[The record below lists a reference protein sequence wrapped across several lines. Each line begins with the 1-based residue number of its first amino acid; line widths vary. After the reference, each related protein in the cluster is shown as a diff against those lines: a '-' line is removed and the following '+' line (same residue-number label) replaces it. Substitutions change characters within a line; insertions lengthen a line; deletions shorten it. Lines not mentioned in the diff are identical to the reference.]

1 MNPEE
6 LVKTRDEQYMEVTKS
21 KFMHDYFKVMPM
33 LNPDLLRRRGDLET
47 LHLGE
52 IYSSVY
58 VGKI

>member
-1 MNPEE
+1 
-6 LVKTRDEQYMEVTKS
+6 
-21 KFMHDYFKVMPM
+21 M
-33 LNPDLLRRRGDLET
+33 LNPDLLRGRVDLET